1 MKIEK
6 AKRKKL
12 EMVKKKIM
20 LKYICNIPNC
30 VYGGKLVK
38 FYRA

>member
-12 EMVKKKIM
+12 EMVKKKM
-20 LKYICNIPNC
+20 LKYTCNIPNY
-30 VYGGKLVK
+30 VYGEKLVK
-38 FYRA
+38 FYKA